1 LVVLNGLIVDILVLD
16 FSFLLTLLA
25 DSSLEV
31 DDDTS
36 SIIALLF
43 DFTCIVDCLFLTGE
57 LLVLLLVDYLPIVDY
72 IDTRLLLIFS
82 SFYCTFL
89 SSSLILSLTP
99 LSTRPLKVF
108 AFFTSESN
116 CYKNAILC
124 FL

>member
-1 LVVLNGLIVDILVLD
+1 LNGLIVDILVLD
-16 FSFLLTLLA
+16 FSFLLILLA
-25 DSSLEV
+25 DPSLEV

-57 LLVLLLVDYLPIVDY
+57 FLVLLLVDYLPIVDY

-82 SFYCTFL
+82 SFYCTFF

-108 AFFTSESN
+108 VFFTSESN